1 MITHDDFETLKKALL
16 SPQDWADS
24 IHRIVSELV
33 QEYEKQER
41 QLQANEQAA
50 YDAIQTLRDQDRCLT
65 EQAEELLT
73 WRETA
78 RELGEVDPHGLALG
92 MDELRGEAIWAM
104 QHLITYLPMQL
115 DSEQSKIYDRCT
127 EFLARSKGRT
137 GDV

>member
-1 MITHDDFETLKKALL
+1 MITHDDFETLKEALL
-16 SPQDWADS
+16 CPQDWAAS

-33 QEYEKQER
+33 QEYEQQER

-50 YDAIQTLRDQDRCLT
+50 YDAMQTLRDQDRCLT
-65 EQAEELLT
+65 EQAQELLH

-78 RELGEVDPHGLALG
+78 RELGEVDPHGLALCVN
-92 MDELRGEAIWAM
+92 ELRGEAIWAM
-104 QHLITYLPMQL
+104 QHLIAYLPVQL

-127 EFLARSKGRT
+127 EFLARSKSIT